1 VDVAKQ
7 PQEVAEPVQAGA
19 ERTTI
24 KAAPQYPA
32 TLTPGRSSVDELLQR
47 IHTRQWW
54 TNLWL
59 AVLAVPLALTFS
71 LVCLT
76 VIVPM
81 VAGLSQEYLSGA
93 SDTATIAPPATYYAA
108 PGQAAGAPLP
118 TFVAPE
124 LQAKPT
130 PYAAPAASKSAE
142 LAPLFSPEPAS
153 KSVSE
158 K

>member
-1 VDVAKQ
+1 MDVAKQ
-7 PQEVAEPVQAGA
+7 PQEVAQPVQAGA

-93 SDTATIAPPATYYAA
+93 REAATPAPPA
-108 PGQAAGAPLP
+108 AGAGPLP

-124 LQAKPT
+124 LQLQPT